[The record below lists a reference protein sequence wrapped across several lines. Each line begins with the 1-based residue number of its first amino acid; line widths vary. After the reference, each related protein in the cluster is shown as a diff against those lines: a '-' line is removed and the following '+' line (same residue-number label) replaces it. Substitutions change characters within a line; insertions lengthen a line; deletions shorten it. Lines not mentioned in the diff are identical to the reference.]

1 MDNLNSKPEVE
12 IKNEFKIMNSCFTKM
27 LSNLTS
33 KELNKIE
40 ENEGLTNEISN
51 HFKKISDI
59 LDDLKSN
66 FREHNKHKFNNMDI
80 DEDKPLNKE
89 IILDNCILQKLKENV
104 ANGCEEIKKK
114 VNEQEKNLERL
125 KKEYSLLFQN

>member
-1 MDNLNSKPEVE
+1 
-12 IKNEFKIMNSCFTKM
+12 MNGCFTKM

-80 DEDKPLNKE
+80 EENKPLNKE
-89 IILDNCILQKLKENV
+89 IMLDDCILQKLK
-104 ANGCEEIKKK
+104 K
-114 VNEQEKNLERL
+114 
-125 KKEYSLLFQN
+125 